1 MTRIIGRIFC
11 RNCWFGKQR
20 YISPSSLLVISTRP
34 FQAKLKNCHE
44 VVVRN
49 RLQQLRKRQRDEAL
63 QAQEELLAGV
73 ATAASKRSIGSG
85 VPTDGRDVEERA
97 EEAEPYHRS
106 MSPRPIDINRLRGE
120 ERDAEIISAAEDRQ
134 IIVCGPVFIF
144 FDIDTELTSF

>member
-1 MTRIIGRIFC
+1 
-11 RNCWFGKQR
+11 
-20 YISPSSLLVISTRP
+20 
-34 FQAKLKNCHE
+34 
-44 VVVRN
+44 
-49 RLQQLRKRQRDEAL
+49 L

-120 ERDAEIISAAEDRQ
+120 ERDAEIISAAEDRR
-134 IIVCGPVFIF
+134 IIVCCPVFIF